1 MTLHLLTTA
10 LMAPAFFF
18 GCTSESPQ
26 TGGTEQTASPSAP
39 SVPSAPSGSPHTNR
53 PPIVRSAR
61 IVPVPVLLNGS
72 AMVQVEAEDPDGD
85 PVAIRR
91 QWLVNGNPI
100 EGETG
105 PSLVPRMLKRGD
117 LLTVEVTPL
126 DNLVAGTPY
135 RTDPVPVANT
145 PPQVT
150 RVALDP
156 SPVRVGDAL
165 HAKAEGLDPDGDSI
179 RYSFKWWRNNLPLSE
194 GEEGTLQ
201 TAAFARGDTIVALAT
216 PYDAAGPGKP
226 KYSEEI
232 TISNSPPTITSVPP
246 TAINEG
252 RYNYAVIAVDQ
263 DGDPLTYLLQTAPP
277 GMTIDAA
284 SGRIEWQITA
294 QTTGT
299 QRVRIGVEDGHE
311 GRAFQEFDLT
321 PSAPPPPRRGA
332 TGRSPG

>member
-1 MTLHLLTTA
+1 MGLRSSSLLTSQGSRLTLHLLTTA

-26 TGGTEQTASPSAP
+26 TGGTEQAASPSAP
-39 SVPSAPSGSPHTNR
+39 SVPSVPSGSPRTNR
-53 PPIVRSAR
+53 PPIVRSAK
-61 IVPVPVLLNGS
+61 IVPVPVVLNGS

-91 QWLVNGNPI
+91 QWLVNGHPI
-100 EGETG
+100 EGETV
-105 PSLVPRMLKRGD
+105 PSLVPRHLKRGD
-117 LLTVEVTPL
+117 LLSVEVTPL
-126 DNLVAGTPY
+126 DNLAAGAPY
-135 RTDPVPVANT
+135 QTDPVPVGNT
-145 PPQVT
+145 PPEVT
-150 RVALDP
+150 RVVLDP
-156 SPVRVGDAL
+156 TPVRVGDPL

-179 RYSFKWWRNNLPLSE
+179 RYSFKWWRNNLPVSE

-201 TAAFARGDTIVALAT
+201 TAAFSRGDTIVALAT

-263 DGDPLTYLLQTAPP
+263 R
-277 GMTIDAA
+277 
-284 SGRIEWQITA
+284 SEER
-294 QTTGT
+294 
-299 QRVRIGVEDGHE
+299 RVGK
-311 GRAFQEFDLT
+311 
-321 PSAPPPPRRGA
+321 
-332 TGRSPG
+332 

>member
-179 RYSFKWWRNNLPLSE
+179 RYSFKWWRNNLP
-194 GEEGTLQ
+194 
-201 TAAFARGDTIVALAT
+201 
-216 PYDAAGPGKP
+216 
-226 KYSEEI
+226 
-232 TISNSPPTITSVPP
+232 
-246 TAINEG
+246 
-252 RYNYAVIAVDQ
+252 
-263 DGDPLTYLLQTAPP
+263 
-277 GMTIDAA
+277 
-284 SGRIEWQITA
+284 
-294 QTTGT
+294 
-299 QRVRIGVEDGHE
+299 
-311 GRAFQEFDLT
+311 
-321 PSAPPPPRRGA
+321 
-332 TGRSPG
+332 